1 MIFRPFDV
9 VVSIGFFNSCI
20 FAIVLLAKINRTATN
35 KLLAY
40 VLLILGLL
48 SAKILVHTLGFWQT
62 PIFRYFPLGIDL
74 WLPPLLWFYVLAL
87 TEPKKLTQ
95 SLFQKHLLI
104 PLLFLLYALLVYFC
118 IIFIENLDE
127 KTHVANRLLYNEIKM
142 IEDILSVVWGI
153 YYGIL
158 SYNQL
163 KRYQKWV
170 ESYISNTAVPTY
182 KWLRNLL
189 IISAVVL
196 LLLGIM
202 IVSQQ
207 FHILSFVPIQLF
219 YFYLVFLVYVF
230 GFFGFR
236 HQDFKISIDLISK
249 KSEMSSNTN
258 LMVLLENLQHWMQ
271 SDKPYLEPD
280 LNLNQCA
287 VKLNC
292 SAQTLSEAINL
303 GKNTNFRDYINQLRI
318 TEFKNRIAKTN
329 LQKETIMG
337 VAYECGFN
345 SEASFYRIFKEKT
358 GITPKAFIQNE
369 I

>member
-9 VVSIGFFNSCI
+9 VVFIGFFNSCI
-20 FAIVLLAKINRTATN
+20 FAIVILAKINRTATN
-35 KLLAY
+35 KLLAS
-40 VLLILGLL
+40 VLTVLGLL
-48 SAKILVHTLGFWQT
+48 SAKILVHTLGLWQT
-62 PIFRYFPLGIDL
+62 TIFRYSPLGIDL
-74 WLPPLLWFYVLAL
+74 WLPPLLWLYVLSL
-87 TEPKKLTQ
+87 TEPKKLSQ
-95 SLFQKHLLI
+95 SLFQKHFLI
-104 PLLFLLYALLVYFC
+104 PLLFLFYALLVYFC
-118 IIFIENLDE
+118 TISIKNLDE
-127 KTHVANRLLYNEIKM
+127 KTSVANRLLYDEIKI

-163 KRYQKWV
+163 KKYQKWI

-189 IISAVVL
+189 IFSAVVL

-207 FHILSFVPIQLF
+207 FHIFSFVPIQLF
-219 YFYLVFLVYVF
+219 YFYLVFLIYAF

-249 KSEMSSNTN
+249 KSEVSSNSN
-258 LMVLLENLQHWMQ
+258 LMDLLENLQHWMQ

-287 VKLNC
+287 AKLNC
-292 SAQTLSEAINL
+292 SVQTLSEAINL
-303 GKNTNFRDYINQLRI
+303 GKSTNFRDYINQLRI
-318 TEFKNRIAKTN
+318 SEFKSRIAKTN

-358 GITPKAFIQNE
+358 GITPKAFIQKE

>member
-48 SAKILVHTLGFWQT
+48 SAKILVHTLALWQT

-249 KSEMSSNTN
+249 KSEVSSNTN
-258 LMVLLENLQHWMQ
+258 LMVLLENLQYWMQ

-318 TEFKNRIAKTN
+318 TEFKNRIAKAN